1 MSSFDLSSY
10 ISNYSG
16 HTKIKRLLFIA
27 QQNENLRLKALKLAI
42 DELKKGIN
50 TQLYKETYEKY
61 KDIL

>member
-1 MSSFDLSSY
+1 MSSFELSSY

-27 QQNENLRLKALKLAI
+27 QQNDTLRVQSLKLAI

-50 TQLYKETYEKY
+50 TQLYKETHEKY